1 MIADVVENYVVAF
14 SIRGIRFREILLG
27 VINDV
32 IRADG
37 ADHVHISG
45 AAYGGYVCAEGFG
58 DLHSEGSDA
67 SGGAVDQDFLS
78 RLNMPLV
85 TKTLQRSEC
94 RYRYG
99 RGLFERDVLWFD
111 DECRLGSAKILGKG
125 SFAQAEDGI
134 AWFELGDVLADG
146 FDLAGHINAGS
157 FDFWFAQPEQYA
169 SDVRSAFHEV
179 RVKRI
184 DACRADFD

>member
-1 MIADVVENYVVAF
+1 MIADIVENYVVAF
-14 SIRGIRFREILLG
+14 PIRGIRFRKILLG

-37 ADHVHISG
+37 ADHVHISS
-45 AAYGGYVCAEGFG
+45 AAYRGYACAEGFG

-85 TKTLQRSEC
+85 TKTLQRSER

-99 RGLFERDVLWFD
+99 CGLFEGDVLWFD
-111 DECRLGSAKILGKG
+111 DQCRLGSAQILGKG
-125 SFAQAEDGI
+125 SFAQAEDGL
-134 AWFELGDVLADG
+134 AWFELGDALADG
-146 FDLAGHINAGS
+146 FDLAGHIKAGS
-157 FDFWFAQPEQYA
+157 FDFWFAEAEQDPNNVWA
-169 SDVRSAFHEV
+169 AFHEV
-179 RVKRI
+179 R
-184 DACRADFD
+184 